1 MGADDPDDDGPCSP
15 RRLRGLDM
23 VTWASLLLDQWIEL
37 DMVLYEQ
44 EIDYMDSEH
53 RKERKNG
60 KG

>member
-1 MGADDPDDDGPCSP
+1 VGADDSDNSDDISP

>member
-1 MGADDPDDDGPCSP
+1 
-15 RRLRGLDM
+15 M